1 MLRLMW
7 SKYMEDTPFFLELP
21 TILICRKGIEREL
34 RTEIILSA
42 KERKQRMSSSALQDR
57 DPEQPKVVFSS

>member
-1 MLRLMW
+1 
-7 SKYMEDTPFFLELP
+7 MEDTPFFLELP
-21 TILICRKGIEREL
+21 TILICRKGIEKEL
-34 RTEIILSA
+34 RAEIIIGA